1 MSDIKIPS
9 WTLPIAAGIIPA
21 AIAWGTMQAQAE
33 ATAEDISRISVV
45 VEKVQEE
52 SGDNTK
58 STALNAQAIT
68 SIADSLARQ
77 EKIQAASDARVAHLV
92 QLLLE
97 QTK

>member
-1 MSDIKIPS
+1 MSDIKLPS

-77 EKIQAASDARVAHLV
+77 EKIQEASDARLAHLV

-97 QTK
+97 QNK

>member
-77 EKIQAASDARVAHLV
+77 EKIQEASDARLAHLV

-97 QTK
+97 QNQ

>member
-33 ATAEDISRISVV
+33 ATAEDISRVSAV

-52 SGDNTK
+52 TGDNTK

-77 EKIQAASDARVAHLV
+77 EKIQEASDARLAHLV

-97 QTK
+97 QNQ

>member
-33 ATAEDISRISVV
+33 ATAEDISRVSAV

-52 SGDNTK
+52 IIVT
-58 STALNAQAIT
+58 
-68 SIADSLARQ
+68 
-77 EKIQAASDARVAHLV
+77 EK
-92 QLLLE
+92 
-97 QTK
+97 K

>member
-1 MSDIKIPS
+1 MSDIKLPS

-77 EKIQAASDARVAHLV
+77 EKIQEASDARLAHLV

-97 QTK
+97 QNQ